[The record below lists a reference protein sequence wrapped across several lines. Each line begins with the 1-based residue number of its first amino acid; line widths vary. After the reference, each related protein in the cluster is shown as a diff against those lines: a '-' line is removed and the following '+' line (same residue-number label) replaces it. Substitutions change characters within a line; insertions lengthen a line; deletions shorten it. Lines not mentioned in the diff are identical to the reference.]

1 MRKFAAVLLSLI
13 LVVALLSPFPARADG
28 QIHWAQTYADQLQTR
43 YAVNQVL
50 GEYNLDD
57 YISADAMES
66 LMKCTM
72 NSALK
77 LKHGSR
83 EEIVSKMVDLFSDRT
98 GINLDQ
104 VFFIA
109 LVPFEDFAQ
118 INPDYTRNIMFAYSK
133 GLLKGR
139 GDNLMHP
146 KDDLTYAEALVL
158 TSRLESMIAAEAFYV
173 DAELVKQEEN
183 IKFDFKLVNRSGESQ
198 DLTFASGQIYE
209 VVVTDRLGQEV
220 YRYSDN
226 TMFTQAIVAKTLA
239 AGEFLSGQVVWDM
252 KDKSGQL
259 LPPGRYSVQ
268 ISFIPMESGGPDNS
282 SLSAILS
289 FTI

>member
-1 MRKFAAVLLSLI
+1 MAWEENTMDYPQFDYSKTVMGALGIEMLEFSPER
-13 LVVALLSPFPARADG
+13 VVAVMPVTWKTHNPYGTLHGGVSVVMAETVA
-28 QIHWAQTYADQLQTR
+28 
-43 YAVNQVL
+43 
-50 GEYNLDD
+50 
-57 YISADAMES
+57 SA
-66 LMKCTM
+66 
-72 NSALK
+72 
-77 LKHGSR
+77 GR
-83 EEIVSKMVDLFSDRT
+83 EEIVCKMVDLFSDRT

-268 ISFIPMESGGPDNS
+268 ISFIPMESGGPDNN

>member
-72 NSALK
+72 NSALE

-209 VVVTDRLGQEV
+209 VVVTDRLGEEV

-268 ISFIPMESGGPDNS
+268 ISFIPMESGGPDNN

>member
-28 QIHWAQTYADQLQTR
+28 QIHWARLMPINCRLVMPSTGP
-43 YAVNQVL
+43 

-72 NSALK
+72 NSALE

-209 VVVTDRLGQEV
+209 VVVTDRLGEEV

-259 LPPGRYSVQ
+259 LPG
-268 ISFIPMESGGPDNS
+268 
-282 SLSAILS
+282 
-289 FTI
+289 TI

>member
-72 NSALK
+72 NSALE

-239 AGEFLSGQVVWDM
+239 AGEFLSGQ
-252 KDKSGQL
+252 L

-268 ISFIPMESGGPDNS
+268 ISFIPMESGGPDNN

>member
-72 NSALK
+72 NSALE

-220 YRYSDN
+220 YRYSDDM
-226 TMFTQAIVAKTLA
+226 MFTQAIVAKTLA

>member
-72 NSALK
+72 NSALE

-220 YRYSDN
+220 YRYSDDM
-226 TMFTQAIVAKTLA
+226 MFTQAIVAKTFA

-268 ISFIPMESGGPDNS
+268 ISFIPMESGGPDNN

>member
-72 NSALK
+72 NSALE

-259 LPPGRYSVQ
+259 LPRDDIVCKLALFPWKAEVLTT
-268 ISFIPMESGGPDNS
+268 IPFLPS
-282 SLSAILS
+282 
-289 FTI
+289 

>member
-72 NSALK
+72 NSALE

-220 YRYSDN
+220 YRYSDDM
-226 TMFTQAIVAKTLA
+226 MFTQAIVAKTLA

-268 ISFIPMESGGPDNS
+268 ISFIPMESGGPDNN

>member
-1 MRKFAAVLLSLI
+1 LSLI

-72 NSALK
+72 NSALE

>member
-72 NSALK
+72 NSALE

-209 VVVTDRLGQEV
+209 VVVTDRLGEEV

>member
-72 NSALK
+72 NSALE

-220 YRYSDN
+220 YRYSDD
-226 TMFTQAIVAKTLA
+226 IDVY
-239 AGEFLSGQVVWDM
+239 
-252 KDKSGQL
+252 
-259 LPPGRYSVQ
+259 PGHRCQNLGSRG
-268 ISFIPMESGGPDNS
+268 IPERTGGMGYEG
-282 SLSAILS
+282 
-289 FTI
+289 